1 MISEGTFRIF
11 DSHSRD
17 LYGIPDPF
25 GKCVLIHVKRLDD
38 LSIFFQNTN
47 PPNTTTSFEVKGVK
61 SSLLNT
67 VTEHEN
73 HNIRQNQILDKREIQ
88 LEKRRQKHKERSE
101 TTEARERR
109 LAKLREIRKN
119 QSSDT
124 REKELLDKRQRAKQN
139 IINESSEAR

>member
-1 MISEGTFRIF
+1 M
-11 DSHSRD
+11 
-17 LYGIPDPF
+17 
-25 GKCVLIHVKRLDD
+25 
-38 LSIFFQNTN
+38 
-47 PPNTTTSFEVKGVK
+47 
-61 SSLLNT
+61 LNT

-101 TTEARERR
+101 TTEARECG

-124 REKELLDKRQRAKQN
+124 RQKELLDKRQRAKQN
-139 IINESSEAR
+139 IINESSEARQTR